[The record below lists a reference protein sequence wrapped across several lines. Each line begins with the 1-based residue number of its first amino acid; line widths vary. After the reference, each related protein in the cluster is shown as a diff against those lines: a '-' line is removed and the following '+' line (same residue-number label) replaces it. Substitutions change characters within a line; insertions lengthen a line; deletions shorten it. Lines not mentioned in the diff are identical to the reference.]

1 MDINDRNSEWVSPFD
16 FSVKEGSA
24 GQIIGRIEAK
34 DADELE
40 NGEIRYEKPLESPIS
55 VDPVTG
61 DVRTKVALDYEK

>member
-1 MDINDRNSEWVSPFD
+1 
-16 FSVKEGSA
+16 A

-40 NGEIRYEKPLESPIS
+40 NGEIRYETPLESPIS